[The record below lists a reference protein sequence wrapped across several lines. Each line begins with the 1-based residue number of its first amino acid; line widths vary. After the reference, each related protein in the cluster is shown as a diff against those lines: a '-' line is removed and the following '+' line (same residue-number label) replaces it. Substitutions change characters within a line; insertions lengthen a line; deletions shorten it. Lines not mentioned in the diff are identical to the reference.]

1 MLQIQNFFS
10 FLLFVVLFFNFS
22 ACSKP
27 KPNTQVVQCNWKNIN
42 LDGNNSFCSSIR
54 TTLLFDN
61 TLLVA
66 FDNGE
71 IITWNVGTKK
81 KILEYQTTS
90 DFTRRALLLEKNRLI
105 SGSSDMRIYVNSPL
119 DGVQIDEKNYDKGT
133 IFDITSFGD
142 KLYVAFGNAEIGV
155 VDRNTLELLCT
166 YKKHEYLIY
175 SLFLDRKK
183 KLLYSASD
191 DNSIIEW
198 SILEDGTL
206 HFKRRVVQYS
216 NSLKQILKYKDT
228 FIITTGDGKLLLYNE
243 SFDTQLYA
251 TTAGGVNIIAILL
264 DKNRLYVGD
273 VEGNLFIYRLK
284 RDTFELEKTLH
295 MASRIRSIQ
304 KYKNCI
310 IIMTRSGEIK
320 TLR

>member
-1 MLQIQNFFS
+1 MLQIQKIASFF
-10 FLLFVVLFFNFS
+10 LFIVLFFNFS
-22 ACSKP
+22 ACSQLR
-27 KPNTQVVQCNWKNIN
+27 PNTQVVQCKWKDIN

-54 TTLLFDN
+54 TSLVFDN

-66 FDNGE
+66 FDNGA
-71 IITWNVGTKK
+71 IITWNLESKK
-81 KILEYQTTS
+81 KILEYETTS
-90 DFTRRALLLEKNRLI
+90 DFTRRALLLEKNKLI
-105 SGSSDMRIYVNSPL
+105 SGSSDMRIYVHSLN
-119 DGVQIDEKNYDKGT
+119 GKQIDEKSYNKGT
-133 IFDITSFGD
+133 VFDITSFRD

-155 VDRNTLELLCT
+155 INSNTLELLST

-175 SLFLDRKK
+175 SLFLDREK

-228 FIITTGDGKLLLYNE
+228 FIITTGNGKLLLYNE
-243 SFDTQLYA
+243 SFDTQLSA
-251 TTAGGVNIIAILL
+251 TTAAGVNIIATLL
-264 DKNRLYVGD
+264 DGDRLYVGD
-273 VEGNLFIYRLK
+273 LKGNLFIYRLK
-284 RDTFELEKTLH
+284 RETFELEKTLH
-295 MASRIRSIQ
+295 MESRIRSIQ

-310 IIMTRSGEIK
+310 IIMTKSGVLK
-320 TLR
+320 TLS